1 MLVASLRAAPRVAS
15 RIGARLME
23 GIVPYLAITFG
34 AIVGA
39 NARYLVGS
47 LVGQH
52 LGAEFPYGTLLINV
66 SGSFLIGLF
75 LALVSNRFQVD
86 PLWRLC
92 VVTGLLGSYTTFSA
106 YTYEAAELLRA
117 GAYLA
122 GLVYIL
128 GSVLAGLVAVF
139 AGLALGESL

>member
-1 MLVASLRAAPRVAS
+1 
-15 RIGARLME
+15 ME

-47 LVGQH
+47 LVAQH

-86 PLWRLC
+86 PLWRLG

-106 YTYEAAELLRA
+106 YTYETAELLRT

-122 GLVYIL
+122 GLVYLL
-128 GSVLAGLVAVF
+128 GSVVAGLVAVF